1 MYCQYTECRIPGWA
15 TSTFRLVCG
24 ALNEWARLDSR
35 LGHELFFSVGFGVK
49 KRRIKYRVKKLKTFS
64 ILTKEMI
71 KKTMHM

>member
-49 KRRIKYRVKKLKTFS
+49 KKGLGRVKKLKAFS

>member
-35 LGHELFFSVGFGVK
+35 LGQELFFSVGFGVK
-49 KRRIKYRVKKLKTFS
+49 K
-64 ILTKEMI
+64 KELS
-71 KKTMHM
+71 

>member
-1 MYCQYTECRIPGWA
+1 MSLARGFLPGLSLPQALNCQYTEYRIPGWA

-49 KRRIKYRVKKLKTFS
+49 KKELS
-64 ILTKEMI
+64 IE
-71 KKTMHM
+71 